1 MRNTANLSLSLFDG
15 PDMLSRTA
23 INRNTEDID
32 AAIGAQ
38 AQAAAKLQT
47 ELGQKAPAIQ
57 YGTADV
63 TAGSA
68 SSYPEGT
75 LYVVI
80 E

>member
-1 MRNTANLSLSLFDG
+1 MIISVKDGKNATINGVNALTIAGGTGITATQNGSTLTL
-15 PDMLSRTA
+15 
-23 INRNTEDID
+23 
-32 AAIGAQ
+32 
-38 AQAAAKLQT
+38 AAAN
-47 ELGQKAPAIQ
+47 IQ

-68 SSYPEGT
+68 SPYPEGT